1 MPDDPSVAGHGDW
14 KMLTG
19 CRAVRV
25 AVKMNA
31 NRTVTGVLR
40 GFDQFMNVVLDHT
53 QEHVNQH
60 EKKEIGMCVVRGNS
74 ISMMECHERAVFN

>member
-1 MPDDPSVAGHGDW
+1 MCVFA
-14 KMLTG
+14 
-19 CRAVRV
+19 RV
-25 AVKMNA
+25 AVKLNA
-31 NRTVTGVLR
+31 NRTVSGVLR

-74 ISMMECHERAVFN
+74 LAMLECHERANYHNM